1 MLQNLG
7 GKDMREKIWT
17 MVGGLGIIMLF
28 VGAASMD
35 SERILIQVIMI
46 AAGLALCVLSARVLE
61 TEKK

>member
-1 MLQNLG
+1 
-7 GKDMREKIWT
+7 MREKIWT